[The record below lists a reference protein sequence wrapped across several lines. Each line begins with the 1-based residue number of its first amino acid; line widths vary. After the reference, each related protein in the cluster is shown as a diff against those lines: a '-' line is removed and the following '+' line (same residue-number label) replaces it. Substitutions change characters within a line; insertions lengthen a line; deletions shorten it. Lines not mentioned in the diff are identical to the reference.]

1 MNNGFGTSGYHPDLP
16 LRMVIIP
23 TLSVMIASML
33 PALPMIVSSPLLPP
47 FGFLLLL
54 SWRLIRSDVWPVWIG
69 VPLGFWDDLMSG
81 QPVGSAVALWTA
93 VMLAMDALDTR
104 VVWRDY
110 WIDWVIGGVALAFVL
125 IGGALLARAGDAA
138 DILRL
143 VGPQYGISLFLLP
156 LAMYLTGWL
165 DRWRLGR

>member
-1 MNNGFGTSGYHPDLP
+1 
-16 LRMVIIP
+16 
-23 TLSVMIASML
+23 
-33 PALPMIVSSPLLPP
+33 
-47 FGFLLLL
+47 
-54 SWRLIRSDVWPVWIG
+54 
-69 VPLGFWDDLMSG
+69 
-81 QPVGSAVALWTA
+81 
-93 VMLAMDALDTR
+93 MLAMDALDTR